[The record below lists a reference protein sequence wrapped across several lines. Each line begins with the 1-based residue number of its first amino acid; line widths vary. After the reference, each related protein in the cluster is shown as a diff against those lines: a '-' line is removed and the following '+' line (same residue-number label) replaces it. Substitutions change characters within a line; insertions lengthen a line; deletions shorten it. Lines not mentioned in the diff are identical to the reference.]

1 MNPLRTKQLSE
12 TIPAMRLSERVRERL
27 RDEKT
32 RRHFSEREIAQLID
46 WSQSKVAQKLAGR
59 TPITLDE
66 L

>member
-1 MNPLRTKQLSE
+1 
-12 TIPAMRLSERVRERL
+12 MRLSERVRERL